1 MGHYG
6 KIEGISSLAFQHN
19 IVSFGGI
26 IDELDTNT
34 IQIKMFNF
42 GTGTYRVKR
51 GDCIAQ
57 LIIQRYCVPNIQ
69 QVLSVTA
76 TD

>member
-6 KIEGISSLAFQHN
+6 KIEGNSSLAFQHN

-42 GTGTYRVKR
+42 GTGT
-51 GDCIAQ
+51 
-57 LIIQRYCVPNIQ
+57 
-69 QVLSVTA
+69 LSCQKGGLYSPAHYPEILCAKYTA
-76 TD
+76 SVVSDGE